1 MEVVLRR
8 SVLMVGRFPL
18 PSRMGSAL
26 EDAGLACQNTA
37 AAGST
42 GR

>member
-1 MEVVLRR
+1 MVLRR
-8 SVLMVGRFPL
+8 SVLMAGRFLL

-37 AAGST
+37 TAGIT